1 MKLKPNWRI
10 LCSPNSV
17 RQISNTKGAPM
28 AFRPSLVLAM
38 FVVAGVCSV
47 SSAAKPQP
55 RSSKAAAAYL
65 EPNLH
70 AGQRLGNIFSRAL
83 SYKAD
88 GFDELAYRT
97 SGTGAYI
104 VTASSP
110 SDVVFDS
117 SFRYDGRP
125 ESRGKTEIKDD
136 GRTVCW
142 KDNCSP
148 ETDASGPLYNPLI
161 WGEPAGKLRSGM
173 SWSVSIAQPWELGP
187 AGQETV
193 TVVEL
198 DRSTHSVTL
207 KREGQGDGYF
217 DHDAKQLHVTKA
229 GKTYLVD
236 VAPGRAHWVGYTR
249 FRQGVV
255 MSDELLVERPITLKS
270 AELGEIPAQQ
280 REYILLNFSPS
291 A

>member
-1 MKLKPNWRI
+1 M
-10 LCSPNSV
+10 
-17 RQISNTKGAPM
+17 T
-28 AFRPSLVLAM
+28 FRPSLFLAM
-38 FVVAGVCSV
+38 LAVAGLCSV
-47 SSAAKPQP
+47 SSNAEPQL

-70 AGQRLGNIFSRAL
+70 AGQRLGNVFSRAL

-88 GFDELAYRT
+88 GFDELVFRA
-97 SGTGAYI
+97 SGTGAYT
-104 VTASSP
+104 VTGSSP
-110 SDVVFDS
+110 ADVIFDS

-125 ESRGKTEIKDD
+125 ESRGKTEIKDG

-161 WGEPAGKLRSGM
+161 WGEPNGKLRPGM
-173 SWSVSIAQPWELGP
+173 SWSVSIAKPWELGP

-198 DRSTHSVTL
+198 DRATHSVTL

-217 DHDAKQLHVTKA
+217 DNDIKKLRVTKA
-229 GKTYLVD
+229 GKTYSVD
-236 VAPGRAHWVGYTR
+236 VAPGHAHWTGYTR
-249 FRQGVV
+249 FREGVV
-255 MSDELLVERPITLKS
+255 MSDELLVERTVTLKS
-270 AELGEIPAQQ
+270 AELGEIPAHQ
-280 REYILLNFSPS
+280 REYILLNASPN

>member
-1 MKLKPNWRI
+1 MTL
-10 LCSPNSV
+10 
-17 RQISNTKGAPM
+17 
-28 AFRPSLVLAM
+28 RPLLFLAM

-47 SSAAKPQP
+47 SSAANPQP
-55 RSSKAAAAYL
+55 RASKAADAYL

-70 AGQRLGNIFSRAL
+70 IGQHLGNVFSRAL

-88 GFDELAYRT
+88 GIDELAFRA

-104 VTASSP
+104 VTASSRA
-110 SDVVFDS
+110 DIVFDS

-125 ESRGKTEIKDD
+125 ESRGKTEIKDS

-142 KDNCSP
+142 NDKCSP

-161 WGEPAGKLRSGM
+161 WGEPDGKLRAGM

-187 AGQETV
+187 AGHETV
-193 TVVEL
+193 TVVDL

-217 DHDAKQLHVTKA
+217 DHDVKQLHVTKA

-236 VAPGRAHWVGYTR
+236 VSPGHAHWVGYTR
-249 FRQGVV
+249 FREGVV
-255 MSDELLVERPITLKS
+255 ISDELLVERPVTLKS

-280 REYILLNFSPS
+280 REYILLNASPD